1 MSTANVANNNT
12 YFKSK
17 DYNLKH
23 HPKFTHKWK
32 FCYHLLT
39 LKCFQTYINF
49 VLVLN
54 IKEDVLKTFDNI
66 LQNMGE

>member
-1 MSTANVANNNT
+1 MSTANVANDDT

-32 FCYHLLT
+32 FCYHTHPQVFPNL
-39 LKCFQTYINF
+39 Y
-49 VLVLN
+49 
-54 IKEDVLKTFDNI
+54 
-66 LQNMGE
+66 